1 MSRGSVDPMIA
12 PVPSDKVRHA
22 LGDRGLRVDRAQS
35 LEELTLAIPL
45 GARVLMPSLL
55 HDWDGFGP
63 IGVAMALLIWCGA
76 VGTGWVLTACVGAVL
91 WERNAPSEMVVESQM
106 A

>member
-1 MSRGSVDPMIA
+1 MRPL
-12 PVPSDKVRHA
+12 A
-22 LGDRGLRVDRAQS
+22 LAGLAGVVIDGVV
-35 LEELTLAIPL
+35 IPL
-45 GARVLMPSLL
+45 GSRLIFPSLL

-91 WERNAPSEMVVESQM
+91 WERNAPSKMVVESQI

>member
-1 MSRGSVDPMIA
+1 MSVRW
-12 PVPSDKVRHA
+12 PSRA
-22 LGDRGLRVDRAQS
+22 GRRGDRRHRDPAGLRLVF
-35 LEELTLAIPL
+35 
-45 GARVLMPSLL
+45 PSLL

-76 VGTGWVLTACVGAVL
+76 VGTGWVLTACAGAVL
-91 WERNAPSEMVVESQM
+91 WERNAPSEMVVDSQI